1 MEIEKEDIR
10 NTIMQ
15 NNINQTPPDQES
27 IQHWKNLRSILA
39 EWKRTMKVTDEEMA
53 LGLGISRQAVNK
65 FINGSTETLPVYR
78 NNLICLHKYI
88 TDDDRIESIKSKDA
102 KINRQNL
109 QDEGANNILEKSGFL
124 GLKRKSIITDELSTS
139 DKFHRLIFRLSN
151 KSLNGRD
158 IWNIEE
164 LIINQLAQSQL
175 NIKEQNDFNKI
186 EIKKW
191 LGQRHENIEEYWG
204 FVESTLKRY
213 KRLGRKEFTEAE
225 VLELFQN
232 IAENKVSRKD
242 KALNIRVIRCETRTL
257 NSVYRR
263 LRLSDPNSE
272 RKLGIDKVLEAI
284 LNEGIRTENSLRD
297 LQEGEISFNP
307 INEVRLHCTIGNSS
321 ERLWFYRSCSS
332 STGNMISAI
341 QEGMGHDLELKDLSS
356 HVLAEGS
363 DSIVRVSAILK
374 SGDSFYVGR
383 WVDIDMILSFAQA
396 IVIASEDW
404 AKGKVGR
411 RETYYEMCAEF
422 SDILERI
429 DVLIG
434 KTYEYGLVHTSSSTD
449 NVKKIHP
456 VEAFEEYIGNI
467 DTIISQYL
475 SGKSGT
481 YDHYTNLLK
490 RNKRQAQLAK
500 SRYYHVVG
508 NLEKAKIMLD
518 EISSEIEIENKEK
531 DGKDFFDSTIILF
544 EVEQMTFNFYT
555 SKGDFFDEK
564 LWHDKLA
571 ILESSI
577 KKYLR
582 KGIGVSLLTDSL
594 YRSLSELYGN
604 VSRFEFYNCD
614 NKKHNRERLIQAL
627 KYSQRAAYFAMK
639 ADDEKRASHW
649 LARCGRILCRLDNSI
664 EAKNYID
671 AAEEILQRSI
681 TSEHQYKKRSK
692 ALKLEIN
699 IATGERLLLEND
711 FEKAIGYFV
720 EALKGAIYLRFARI
734 MAGSLYGLYRASEHN
749 TNLDTVV
756 NQLKTLGDK
765 IENEEKDRKTREEK
779 KDNTL
784 AEDDVI
790 FSKIIEFL
798 QNINASPSDDDKK
811 IFRKQIKD
819 EAMDIWNSW
828 AKLSGDDTLH
838 FISKHMSENTFLSVI
853 KDS

>member
-1 MEIEKEDIR
+1 MEDTY

-15 NNINQTPPDQES
+15 DNIDQTPPDRES
-27 IQHWKNLRSILA
+27 IQHWENLRSILID
-39 EWKRTMKVTDEEMA
+39 WKKRMKVSDEEIA
-53 LGLGISRQAVNK
+53 LGLGIGRQAVNK
-65 FINGSTETLPVYR
+65 FINGSNPTLPVYR
-78 NNLICLHKYI
+78 NNLIRLHKYI
-88 TDDDRIESIKSKDA
+88 TDEDRIESIKSEDA
-102 KINRQNL
+102 KTNRRKL
-109 QDEGANNILEKSGFL
+109 LEDTANNILEKSGFL
-124 GLKRKSIITDELSTS
+124 GIKRISIITDELSTS

-164 LIINQLAQSQL
+164 LVINQLAQSQS
-175 NIKEQNDFNKI
+175 NTEEQKSFERS

-204 FVESTLKRY
+204 FVKSTLKRY
-213 KRLGRKEFTEAE
+213 ERLGRKKFTEAE

-242 KALNIRVIRCETRTL
+242 KALNIRVVRCETRTF

-263 LRLSDPNSE
+263 LRFLDPSSD
-272 RKLGIDKVLEAI
+272 RKIGIDKVLEAI
-284 LNEGIRTENSLRD
+284 LNEGIRTENLLRD

-321 ERLWFYRSCSS
+321 ETLWFYRSCSS

-374 SGDSFYVGR
+374 SDSSFYVGR

-396 IVIASEDW
+396 VAIASEDW
-404 AKGKVGR
+404 AKDKVSH
-411 RETYYEMCAEF
+411 RETYYKMCAEF
-422 SDILERI
+422 SDILEKI

-434 KTYEYGLVHTSSSTD
+434 KTYEYGLVHTNNTIE
-449 NVKKIHP
+449 KKIHP
-456 VEAFEEYIGNI
+456 ITAFSDCIKQI
-467 DTIISQYL
+467 DGIITDYL
-475 SGKSGT
+475 SDKSGT
-481 YDHYTNLLK
+481 YNHYASILK
-490 RNKRQAQLAK
+490 KNKRQAQLAI

-508 NLEKAKIMLD
+508 NLEKAKIMLNQ
-518 EISSEIEIENKEK
+518 ISSEIEIEIEK
-531 DGKDFFDSTIILF
+531 DGEDLFDSTIILF

-555 SKGDFFDEK
+555 SKGEFFDGK
-564 LWHDKLA
+564 LWHEKLVV
-571 ILESSI
+571 LESNI

-582 KGIGVSLLTDSL
+582 RRIGVSLLTDSL

-604 VSRFEFYNCD
+604 ISRFEFYNCD
-614 NKKHNRERLIQAL
+614 NKKHNIERLKQAL

-649 LARCGRILCRLDNSI
+649 LARCGRILCRLDDST
-664 EAKNYID
+664 EAENYIR
-671 AAEEILQRSI
+671 AAEAILQRSI
-681 TSEHQYKKRSK
+681 TSEHQYKKRSE

-699 IATGERLLLEND
+699 IATGERLLSEDNSK
-711 FEKAIGYFV
+711 EAIGYFIL
-720 EALKGAIYLRFARI
+720 ALEGAIYLQFARI

-749 TNLDTVV
+749 IDLNKVAD
-756 NQLKTLGDK
+756 QLKNLGEK
-765 IENEEKDRKTREEK
+765 IKKEEKEREGKEGKDIEEK
-779 KDNTL
+779 IDNTL
-784 AEDDVI
+784 AEDNII
-790 FSKIIEFL
+790 FSKTIKFL
-798 QNINASPSDDDKK
+798 QGISTSSSDGEPK
-811 IFRKQIKD
+811 IFQREELKD
-819 EAMDIWNSW
+819 EAISIWNSW

-838 FISKHMSENTFLSVI
+838 FISKHMKENTFLSVI
-853 KDS
+853 KDG